1 MHFGLVAFDIFA
13 EMYREELDRA
23 GQPGWPAKASVA
35 AVQDIPASIIANN
48 IHGLDIDL
56 RAVQLSTLTLLL
68 RARTLNPKCAFT
80 GANLACANVEE
91 ITGGRLEEFIKQ
103 AKFTH
108 PIYERILRALAIH
121 LKDSDNLGS
130 LLRLEQELE
139 RLIAEERRKVEAG
152 KQFELSFRGLSADD
166 FKTQEGIKEFF
177 DILSEQV
184 LRHLDDFVRA
194 SRAAGSDPGHF
205 VSEAAKGLRFLRLL
219 GRRYDVVATNPPYLD
234 SRDYSAVHK
243 AYLEDQFPSSKRNL
257 FAAFIQR
264 CLEFAK
270 PQGLVAMITGQSF
283 MFISSYETLR
293 ADLFD
298 GAAIE
303 TLAQFDYHL
312 FKERV
317 DTAAFVLRRE
327 PDKGRREEQGG
338 VYFRLVKEL
347 DSDGKRRSFE
357 AALTALRNKQTHP
370 LLFKCVQRDFDAIPG
385 KPWTY
390 WPSQA
395 VRGAF
400 RNCKPLKFIADPK
413 MGTRN
418 NRRFLRYRW
427 EIGLRRICRNTASVK
442 DAKETKCKWF
452 PYMKGGG
459 FRRWYGNQD
468 YIVNYGCSGLELK
481 EEQLFKYPYLDG
493 NTSWIVPNE
502 DCYFQRGIT
511 YSALTSGL
519 FSARLSPGG
528 FVFDVAGS
536 SLFPSDIEG
545 LLGLLNSKFAGYV
558 LRLVNPTVN
567 IQIGDV
573 GRIPISPSGLTSL
586 ADLVQETVEAA
597 RLESSE
603 SETAYEFVKPLT
615 NLDIHKD
622 RAAQISAFE
631 TEIDCRVAGLYGL
644 SKGDLQAIEQ
654 ELAAPISTG
663 PDGEH
668 EPRGEAESEEVEL
681 TPDCLAES
689 WLSYSF
695 GTVLGRFPI
704 GVPGGLGR
712 GSFPAKVVAEI
723 RKLVDS
729 DGIMTSDENH
739 PQDIVKRMLK
749 CLELMLGRDPAHAA
763 IRTATED
770 DGDPEDLSRDWV
782 DRRFW
787 KYHHQLYRK
796 RPVYWPLQSPKKKF
810 TVWVF
815 HEQFSKDTLF
825 RVKDQFVQVK
835 INWLNGRIKDLKPK
849 VLSSDTRDRRAAEK
863 EISQLSD
870 VLDDVQEFAERLKR
884 ITERGYTPHID
895 DGVLL
900 NAAPLWELLPAWKDA
915 ETAWEELEAGDYDW
929 AQQAMEYWPAR
940 VKKACQTNK
949 SFAIAHGLA

>member
-338 VYFRLVKEL
+338 C
-347 DSDGKRRSFE
+347 
-357 AALTALRNKQTHP
+357 
-370 LLFKCVQRDFDAIPG
+370 LFQV
-385 KPWTY
+385 
-390 WPSQA
+390 SQ
-395 VRGAF
+395 GA
-400 RNCKPLKFIADPK
+400 R
-413 MGTRN
+413 
-418 NRRFLRYRW
+418 
-427 EIGLRRICRNTASVK
+427 
-442 DAKETKCKWF
+442 
-452 PYMKGGG
+452 
-459 FRRWYGNQD
+459 FRR
-468 YIVNYGCSGLELK
+468 
-481 EEQLFKYPYLDG
+481 
-493 NTSWIVPNE
+493 
-502 DCYFQRGIT
+502 
-511 YSALTSGL
+511 
-519 FSARLSPGG
+519 
-528 FVFDVAGS
+528 
-536 SLFPSDIEG
+536 
-545 LLGLLNSKFAGYV
+545 
-558 LRLVNPTVN
+558 
-567 IQIGDV
+567 
-573 GRIPISPSGLTSL
+573 
-586 ADLVQETVEAA
+586 
-597 RLESSE
+597 
-603 SETAYEFVKPLT
+603 
-615 NLDIHKD
+615 
-622 RAAQISAFE
+622 
-631 TEIDCRVAGLYGL
+631 
-644 SKGDLQAIEQ
+644 
-654 ELAAPISTG
+654 
-663 PDGEH
+663 
-668 EPRGEAESEEVEL
+668 
-681 TPDCLAES
+681 
-689 WLSYSF
+689 
-695 GTVLGRFPI
+695 
-704 GVPGGLGR
+704 
-712 GSFPAKVVAEI
+712 
-723 RKLVDS
+723 
-729 DGIMTSDENH
+729 
-739 PQDIVKRMLK
+739 
-749 CLELMLGRDPAHAA
+749 
-763 IRTATED
+763 
-770 DGDPEDLSRDWV
+770 
-782 DRRFW
+782 
-787 KYHHQLYRK
+787 
-796 RPVYWPLQSPKKKF
+796 
-810 TVWVF
+810 
-815 HEQFSKDTLF
+815 
-825 RVKDQFVQVK
+825 
-835 INWLNGRIKDLKPK
+835 
-849 VLSSDTRDRRAAEK
+849 
-863 EISQLSD
+863 
-870 VLDDVQEFAERLKR
+870 
-884 ITERGYTPHID
+884 
-895 DGVLL
+895 
-900 NAAPLWELLPAWKDA
+900 
-915 ETAWEELEAGDYDW
+915 
-929 AQQAMEYWPAR
+929 
-940 VKKACQTNK
+940 
-949 SFAIAHGLA
+949 